1 MEKRIKLPDKA
12 LLASYKVSE
21 LIAKKQKAHTIGE
34 ELILPACKELVATML
49 GPEAVEQI
57 SKVPLSNDTVYRRI
71 LDISINIQS
80 NVREVLANTQFALQ
94 LDESTDIS
102 GKAQLISFVRFV
114 YGPEIIKQ
122 FLVCRELKTTTTG
135 TDIFSTVDT
144 FFQDHGLKTDCI
156 AICTDGAAA
165 VTGNVKEFLS

>member
-21 LIAKKQKAHTIGE
+21 LIAKKQKAHTVGE
-34 ELILPACKELVATML
+34 ELILPACKELAASML

-57 SKVPLSNDTVYRRI
+57 SKVPLSNDIVHRCI
-71 LDISINIQS
+71 LDMSIDIQS
-80 NVREVLANTQFALQ
+80 NVREVLAKTQFALQ

-114 YGPEIIKQ
+114 YGPEIIEQ
-122 FLVCRELKTTTTG
+122 FLFCHGLETTTTG

-144 FFQDHGLKTDCI
+144 FF
-156 AICTDGAAA
+156 
-165 VTGNVKEFLS
+165 

>member
-1 MEKRIKLPDKA
+1 
-12 LLASYKVSE
+12 
-21 LIAKKQKAHTIGE
+21 
-34 ELILPACKELVATML
+34 ML

-57 SKVPLSNDTVYRRI
+57 SKVPLLNDTVHRRI
-71 LDISINIQS
+71 LDMSIEIQS

-122 FLVCRELKTTTTG
+122 FLLCRELETTTTG

-144 FFQDHGLKTDCI
+144 FFQDHGLKWTDCI
-156 AICTDGAAA
+156 AICTDRAAA
-165 VTGNVKEFLS
+165 MTGYVKGFLSFALKENQLILLLIAFYIEKLW